1 MASSSPVLDITS
13 INHII
18 YVRLESDNYPTW
30 LAQIVPVLCSH
41 RLFCFV
47 DGSCQSPP
55 LTILD
60 PKAKNN
66 DSSLPSLIPKPK
78 YDDWV

>member
-13 INHII
+13 INYII
-18 YVRLESDNYPTW
+18 YVRLERYNYPTW
-30 LAQIVPVLCSH
+30 LAQIVPVLRNR
-41 RLFCFV
+41 RLLCFV

-60 PKAKNN
+60 PKAKND
-66 DSSLPSLIPKPK
+66 DSPPPSLIPKPK